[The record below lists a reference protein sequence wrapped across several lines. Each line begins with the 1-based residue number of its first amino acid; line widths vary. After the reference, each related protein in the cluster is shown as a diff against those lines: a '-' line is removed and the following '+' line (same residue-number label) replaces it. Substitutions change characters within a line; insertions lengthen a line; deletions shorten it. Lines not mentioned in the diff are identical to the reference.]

1 MFIEIRDNRDKEILA
16 QSIISSISEL
26 AKMRD
31 KSAEWGCGTMNIQD
45 TIDRF
50 QYLLKEVT
58 EAE

>member
-1 MFIEIRDNRDKEILA
+1 MKIEIRDSRDKDLLC
-16 QSIISSISEL
+16 QSLLSSIREL